1 MAFGERCKYREKIK
15 RKMRVG
21 EADAPTGR
29 WRKENVMEKLS
40 TRALIEVA
48 KRCAIAV
55 SQNTCEECAFR
66 CEGECD
72 CTGALLIA
80 LVDKLEELDTR
91 WIDCK
96 LALPKEEDEYL
107 VMIAGATKPTVL
119 YYDVEEEGFYGEDDE
134 LNQEWYPVTH
144 WAMMPNGPAGTP
156 IPTKEVVRRCATCA
170 YEDKLGDE
178 ERCIECEKHN
188 LWEEKK

>member
-1 MAFGERCKYREKIK
+1 
-15 RKMRVG
+15 
-21 EADAPTGR
+21 
-29 WRKENVMEKLS
+29 MEKMS
-40 TRALIEVA
+40 TRALIESA
-48 KRCAIAV
+48 KRCAVPI
-55 SQNTCEECAFR
+55 SQADCADCAFR
-66 CEGECD
+66 CEGDGD
-72 CTGALLIA
+72 CTGAILVA
-80 LVDKLEELDTR
+80 LADRLEELETR

-144 WAMMPNGPAGTP
+144 WAMMPEGPNGTP
-156 IPTKEVVRRCATCA
+156 SADGYTSSDAFRASFPSRGSLSGENTGKVRRCATCA

-188 LWEEKK
+188 LWEERK